1 MSTSTLDQHAPQKL
15 KVVFYNRPHRI
26 LVLLHA
32 RSKYPTPLANMS
44 FDEILNLTA
53 DVFLFYKIAIEK
65 PYTTA
70 RTLENG

>member
-15 KVVFYNRPHRI
+15 KALYNRPHRI